1 MLSYVIVGYVWQ
13 ILGTGGIFAPR
24 SVSRPKKTQPEYD
37 EQKKHLS
44 GNFKWYCL
52 LSFADIPRKQLNN
65 EIKSE
70 EKKSDLSY
78 LLYRCVQRNI
88 KQIIQNIL
96 FQAGKASAEPKRQ
109 ELKIS
114 KTYIYLNSINGRSSV
129 ASKKVFWFSTGGR
142 ACVFKNSIVNWG

>member
-1 MLSYVIVGYVWQ
+1 MVNRTKYL
-13 ILGTGGIFAPR
+13 P
-24 SVSRPKKTQPEYD
+24 
-37 EQKKHLS
+37 
-44 GNFKWYCL
+44 GNLNQYCL
-52 LSFADIPRKQLNN
+52 LDFADIPRKQLNN

-78 LLYRCVQRNI
+78 LSYRCVQRNI

-114 KTYIYLNSINGRSSV
+114 KTYIDLNSVNGRSSV
-129 ASKKVFWFSTGGR
+129 ASKNVF
-142 ACVFKNSIVNWG
+142 